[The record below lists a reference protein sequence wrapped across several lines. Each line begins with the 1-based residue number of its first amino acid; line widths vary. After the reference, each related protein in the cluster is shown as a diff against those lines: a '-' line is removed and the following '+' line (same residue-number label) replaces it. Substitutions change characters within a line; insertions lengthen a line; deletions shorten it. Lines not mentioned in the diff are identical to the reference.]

1 MPKLLIADDERGSRE
16 ALRLIFDTEFEVLL
30 AESAEEAQT
39 LLARESVDLALLD
52 VVMPG
57 RSGIDLLRLI
67 QADHPDLPVIM
78 VSAST
83 AIPSVVEAIR
93 LGAVDFVGK
102 PFDVENLRHIVRR
115 AVETRRLHRQVQV
128 LSTELSSAF
137 PTRDIVGQSPAFLA
151 AIEQLRFAAATGATV
166 LIQGESGTGKEL
178 AARLLHAESPRQD
191 EPFVAV
197 HCASLPENLLES
209 ELFGHEKG
217 AFTNADRLKPGRFE
231 LAGSGTL
238 FFDEVGEMSTSTQV
252 KLLRVLQER
261 EFMRVGGT
269 RLIRTNARIVAAA
282 ARDLRQDVLAGT
294 FREDLFYRLNVVRV
308 KLPSLRERRED
319 IPLLLTHFLHRLGP
333 ALHAQTRA
341 FDSEALRLL
350 DAYAWPGNVRELR
363 NLVER
368 MLVLHGREPVVTAAR
383 LPEEFHAD
391 TAGESEPSMESMP
404 AAPPEASAVVGAV
417 PLEEAVMAYEKRLIA
432 EALRVSGGV
441 QTRAATRLGTTRR
454 ILRYKMEK
462 LGLAGEA
469 AGLTFSDFR

>member
-1 MPKLLIADDERGSRE
+1 
-16 ALRLIFDTEFEVLL
+16 
-30 AESAEEAQT
+30 
-39 LLARESVDLALLD
+39 
-52 VVMPG
+52 
-57 RSGIDLLRLI
+57 
-67 QADHPDLPVIM
+67 
-78 VSAST
+78 
-83 AIPSVVEAIR
+83 
-93 LGAVDFVGK
+93 
-102 PFDVENLRHIVRR
+102 
-115 AVETRRLHRQVQV
+115 
-128 LSTELSSAF
+128 
-137 PTRDIVGQSPAFLA
+137 
-151 AIEQLRFAAATGATV
+151 
-166 LIQGESGTGKEL
+166 
-178 AARLLHAESPRQD
+178 
-191 EPFVAV
+191 
-197 HCASLPENLLES
+197 
-209 ELFGHEKG
+209 
-217 AFTNADRLKPGRFE
+217 
-231 LAGSGTL
+231 
-238 FFDEVGEMSTSTQV
+238 
-252 KLLRVLQER
+252 
-261 EFMRVGGT
+261 
-269 RLIRTNARIVAAA
+269 VAAA

-308 KLPSLRERRED
+308 KLPPLRERRED